1 MSNKVF
7 FLLMRGFGMF
17 LREFKVSVLSLIT
30 LCALMF
36 VYHIICTVGVGTA
49 GFLAHIAQ
57 VTTIRAYLSDNVK
70 EPEKVTS
77 QLAAIEGVIGTKYY
91 SPKDAKAFVIENA
104 PNIAGM
110 QSFAE
115 EFFPAFVELTPVESS
130 NENLLEQIEKD
141 ALKITGVDVVSYG
154 KEFMSRFIMVSR
166 GSWLFIMA
174 ISCLF
179 AVAAA
184 FTVFNTVKLSLY
196 KFKEEIK
203 LYSLV
208 GGTRPFIS
216 VPYIFSS
223 FLQVAVAYII
233 SSVVFIVFFNIFN
246 GKVLQ
251 SVGINIFYLP
261 DVIYFVAVF
270 LGVCLVSVLAAF
282 VGVVSFLQ
290 RVSSVNED

>member
-70 EPEKVTS
+70 EPEKITS

-179 AVAAA
+179 AFAAA

-223 FLQVAVAYII
+223 FL
-233 SSVVFIVFFNIFN
+233 
-246 GKVLQ
+246 
-251 SVGINIFYLP
+251 
-261 DVIYFVAVF
+261 
-270 LGVCLVSVLAAF
+270 
-282 VGVVSFLQ
+282 
-290 RVSSVNED
+290 

>member
-7 FLLMRGFGMF
+7 FLLMRGLGMF
-17 LREFKVSVLSLIT
+17 LREFKVNLLSLIT
-30 LCALMF
+30 LCALIF
-36 VYHIICTVGVGTA
+36 VYHVICTAGVGTA

-57 VTTIRAYLSDNVK
+57 VSTVRAYLVADIK
-70 EPEKVTS
+70 EPEKIVTALS
-77 QLAAIEGVIGTKYY
+77 SIDGVVSTKYY
-91 SPKDAKAFVIENA
+91 SPKDSKEFVIANA

-110 QSFAE
+110 ESFADD
-115 EFFPAFVELTPVESS
+115 FFPAFVELTPLDSSDDKLLDSIESA
-130 NENLLEQIEKD
+130 
-141 ALKITGVDVVSYG
+141 ALKVSGVDVVSYG

-166 GSWLFIMA
+166 GSWIFILV
-174 ISCLF
+174 ISGLF
-179 AVAAA
+179 AVAAG

-223 FLQVAVAYII
+223 FLQVSVAFIV
-233 SSVVFIVFFNIFN
+233 SSVLFSIFFNIFN
-246 GKVLQ
+246 SGVLQ
-251 SVGINIFYLP
+251 KVGINIFYMP
-261 DVIYFVAVF
+261 DLIYFIAAFVV
-270 LGVCLVSVLAAF
+270 VSIIGVLAA
-282 VGVVSFLQ
+282 VAGVVSFLK